1 MNRNIKLNFTST
13 LEGAILILTCDNY
26 LTSNVNARDKQV
38 LTVTCHSNTTSWNPD
53 PADFIDS
60 CLPLSVTTPHTGI
73 IHSQPQI
80 KSLGL
85 SYV

>member
-1 MNRNIKLNFTST
+1 MNRNIKLNFTPT

-26 LTSNVNARDKQV
+26 LNVNATDKQI
-38 LTVTCHSNTTSWNPD
+38 LIVTCHSNTTSWNPD

-60 CLPLSVTTPHTGI
+60 CLPLSVTNLHRGI